1 MVYSD
6 SPFFSTAIGGV
17 NMTYTVNSPFDA
29 ILSSDTF
36 HNLTKKRFNANAI
49 YSQLVATPDNTDW
62 QTGAEL
68 ADDNVRMVT
77 GNNIPQGATILRER
91 ETTNYNQVA
100 WSDATEAQQTS
111 AQESGS
117 VWWWRDTTT
126 QEHQNLFNDMGL
138 YTGEGEAPPMGG
150 EGMGG
155 DGTNT
160 YIGVETPIMERIICL
175 VGDCSDVNSN
185 SQRMLSW
192 FDNDGDGEMSEY
204 SNTGVYCYDEND
216 EYICDDDGNLL
227 TDSNSGGGYSGGM
240 GEQQD
245 DAIMVM
251 PKWVN
256 PQENKWLKPLL
267 GISALGGVYYYEKKT
282 GKLSDFVSSMK

>member
-150 EGMGG
+150 GRYG
-155 DGTNT
+155 
-160 YIGVETPIMERIICL
+160 
-175 VGDCSDVNSN
+175 
-185 SQRMLSW
+185 W
-192 FDNDGDGEMSEY
+192 
-204 SNTGVYCYDEND
+204 
-216 EYICDDDGNLL
+216 
-227 TDSNSGGGYSGGM
+227 
-240 GEQQD
+240 
-245 DAIMVM
+245 
-251 PKWVN
+251 
-256 PQENKWLKPLL
+256 
-267 GISALGGVYYYEKKT
+267 
-282 GKLSDFVSSMK
+282 